1 MRLTQAL
8 YEDKVLSSVPESVIR
23 SLVVKCEAGWE
34 EKESLIYSI
43 GVVRKV
49 VADLQSE
56 TDIENYSE
64 RIRKYVT
71 VETLGQEMLLNLP
84 ITSKSGNRIG

>member
-1 MRLTQAL
+1 MGRKRVAH
-8 YEDKVLSSVPESVIR
+8 
-23 SLVVKCEAGWE
+23 
-34 EKESLIYSI
+34 I

>member
-1 MRLTQAL
+1 MKQ
-8 YEDKVLSSVPESVIR
+8 DGKKKSR
-23 SLVVKCEAGWE
+23 S
-34 EKESLIYSI
+34 YTHI

-49 VADLQSE
+49 VAELQSE